1 MTYVKKSPS
10 ELVVNKSDQELREY
24 NERRKKVLLNNELV
38 NRVIML
44 EKRIEELNK
53 MIEILNDKYMKE

>member
-10 ELVVNKSDQELREY
+10 DLVVNKSDQELREY
-24 NERRKKVLLNNELV
+24 NERKKKALLHNELV
-38 NRVIML
+38 NRVMML
-44 EKRIEELNK
+44 EKRIEELNR